1 FKEGQFNDTTDFG
14 SPGYAS
20 PEQYEGIGQ
29 TDARSDLF
37 SLGVIMH
44 EMLSGQ
50 HPTRRGVTM
59 ELLESLHKLNPGISP
74 ALSGLVMV
82 ATRAEPMYRFQ
93 SAHTFYQAL
102 ERVRSVEER
111 RSYRYHTLVGE
122 ISATQKTPAFPLLI
136 PPPSSQGFVSDELVR
151 DQDQR
156 AQHMRMREQSQ
167 RSTPRANLEQEAL
180 VHQLTSIDASLKLR
194 AIASPLVHSAPP
206 PALLSTFNLSSA
218 ATVVERVSPPA
229 APDMSSP
236 LSPTPQAPPL
246 ALRKRSRRGMLILSL
261 CILFILISGT
271 LFAYHYVA
279 THALSHH
286 PQPRGTLLRPASSLT
301 AQPTIAPTEPPV
313 AWQSLPA
320 LPSVEADNTALYVRV
335 QGQAFIYLS
344 GGFRG
349 AQATPNYSQGLYRY
363 NIAGAV
369 LEKVNVANFPGMGNN
384 AAALDEQWNLFFTGG
399 YSP

>member
-1 FKEGQFNDTTDFG
+1 MIVDFGIARYFKEGQFNDTTDFG

-167 RSTPRANLEQEAL
+167 RGTPRANLEQEAL

-194 AIASPLVHSAPP
+194 AIASPLVRSAPP
-206 PALLSTFNLSSA
+206 PVLLPTFNLSSA
-218 ATVVERVSPPA
+218 ATVVEQVSPPA
-229 APDMSSP
+229 APNIPSSP
-236 LSPTPQAPPL
+236 SLTPQAPPP
-246 ALRKRSRRGMLILSL
+246 ALRKHSRRGMLILSL
-261 CILFILISGT
+261 CILFILISGS
-271 LFAYHYVA
+271 LLAYHYVA

-301 AQPTIAPTEPPV
+301 AQPTIAPTESPV

-320 LPSVEADNTALYVRV
+320 LPSVEADNTALYVQV

-349 AQATPNYSQGLYRY
+349 AQARSEERRVGKECR
-363 NIAGAV
+363 
-369 LEKVNVANFPGMGNN
+369 
-384 AAALDEQWNLFFTGG
+384 
-399 YSP
+399 